1 MSLDEMAVQTDKAEK
16 TARRKTKRTRE
27 MIEENEKQIDILKKQ
42 HEELERDLAEQQAM
56 QAKLGGKE
64 ALGMV
69 VNHKKF
75 GKGKVAKE
83 EGKYI
88 EVAFDRLKKTFVL
101 PGAIAGGF
109 LTPEDA
115 SLIEYYKKSDAICS
129 RITKIDLQLKSNS
142 FAIERLR
149 EQREELEE
157 RA

>member
-1 MSLDEMAVQTDKAEK
+1 MSLDEMTVQTDKTEK

-27 MIEENEKQIDILKKQ
+27 MIEDNEKQIEILKKQ
-42 HEELERDLAEQQAM
+42 REDLQRDLEEQQAM

-64 ALGMV
+64 AIGMI

-75 GKGKVAKE
+75 GKGKVSGE
-83 EGKYI
+83 GGKYI
-88 EVAFDRLKKTFVL
+88 EVSFDKLTKTFVL

-109 LTPEDA
+109 LTPEDET
-115 SLIEYYKKSDAICS
+115 LIEYYKKSDAICS
-129 RITKIDLQLKSNS
+129 RITKLDLQLRSNG
-142 FAIERLR
+142 FAIERLM